1 MKIAIPVVESMVS
14 TSFDFAR
21 DMMVADIDQEQG
33 QVLERKVVRL
43 QQSDPCMRVRQ
54 LMDHKVDVLIC
65 GAISRMLAGHVNT
78 RQIQI
83 VPFIRGSVDDVLNAY
98 LNGSLTR
105 KCFRLPGP
113 MPRLPGLGRGCG
125 RRFRGGKRPGK

>member
-1 MKIAIPVVESMVS
+1 MKIAIPVVENMVS

-21 DMMVADIDQEQG
+21 DMMVAEIDG
-33 QVLERKVVRL
+33 DKVLERNVVRL
-43 QQSDPCMRVRQ
+43 MQSDPCMRVRQ
-54 LMDHKVDVLIC
+54 LMDHDVDVLIC
-65 GAISRMLAGHVNT
+65 GAISRMLASHVNS

-83 VPFIRGSVDDVLNAY
+83 IPFIRGNTDDVVNAY
-98 LNGSLTR
+98 LTGSLAR

-113 MPRLPGLGRGCG
+113 MPRLPGMGRGCG